1 LVVLSPNSSTIP
13 EALVGSTVM
22 KSPTLYCPSKSMK
35 NPAMMSR
42 REFCA
47 PKPAIAARIAA
58 PPMLG
63 SRLSR
68 KMLR

>member
-1 LVVLSPNSSTIP
+1 
-13 EALVGSTVM
+13 
-22 KSPTLYCPSKSMK
+22 MK